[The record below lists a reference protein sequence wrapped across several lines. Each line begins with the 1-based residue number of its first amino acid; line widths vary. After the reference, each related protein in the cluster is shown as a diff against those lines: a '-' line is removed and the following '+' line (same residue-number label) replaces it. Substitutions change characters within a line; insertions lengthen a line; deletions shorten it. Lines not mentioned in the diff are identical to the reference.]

1 MQHHILY
8 LAGLDRPRGTDPRT
22 LARYE
27 ARAHVER
34 ANAVHDAF
42 AAFGRAVAAVARG
55 VARTVSRRRA
65 ARATIRRL
73 QALDDRTLADIGVH
87 RGGITAVAWAT
98 VDGETRPGR
107 APEAVTAGARPD
119 GAAAAQAPAPRRAA

>member
-27 ARAHVER
+27 ARARVER

-42 AAFGRAVAAVARG
+42 AAFGRAVAAVAR
-55 VARTVSRRRA
+55 RA
-65 ARATIRRL
+65 ARATIRGL

-87 RGGITAVAWAT
+87 RGGIRAVAWAA
-98 VDGETRPGR
+98 VDGDTRPGR
-107 APEAVTAGARPD
+107 APQAVTAGVRPD
-119 GAAAAQAPAPRRAA
+119 GAAEAQAPAPRRAA